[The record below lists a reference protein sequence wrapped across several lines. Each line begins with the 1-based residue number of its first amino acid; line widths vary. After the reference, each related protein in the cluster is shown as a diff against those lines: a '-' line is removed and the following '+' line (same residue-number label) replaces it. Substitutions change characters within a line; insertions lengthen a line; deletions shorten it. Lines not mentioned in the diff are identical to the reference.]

1 MWACKLLGQADLPSL
16 RFCSTST
23 ARFLQQQAIY
33 AGRSWN
39 CLSCVEVHQK
49 LVTPALVGQAAACTV
64 SLPASDWCLKQ
75 LLPIYQHRQSS
86 CIGPRSI
93 FSPYATQIGVKQ
105 SAWTTSSLLFCTHVV
120 PVQQPANRQMT
131 DPEKASLN
139 VAKQR
144 PHPQDARK
152 ASFHNWAAA
161 TGAGAQT
168 LYESLS
174 VASKAITG
182 KGDNECDPAE
192 TQFVFVAA
200 DSALAMS
207 EPRAAKAQAD
217 INAELAQLKKLCPD
231 AAACPAAFWTS
242 ARVTDMLSCLAF
254 PPHTG
259 PASGPQWRPEPD
271 APQHTISAEKT
282 KELFHQPMMAESLA
296 RSKPGSVPQ
305 NSAVV
310 PDLSEGTGASQ
321 APSDG
326 VSGFPVGTK
335 VVLYKGRYMQLFRM
349 LVRFKIFQLVG
360 IAALAVPINT
370 FLVEGS
376 ISSIQMVMATSL
388 ITGCGFASTTLWWFS
403 QRYVG
408 ELSLLWPKHVCISV
422 LDFWGNRQDSV
433 VSIDRVVPPLKYLN
447 KEELFE
453 IANQPVTPLNV
464 DGDRQYLMSLRHG
477 HLVDKTRLFQ
487 ILKG

>member
-1 MWACKLLGQADLPSL
+1 
-16 RFCSTST
+16 
-23 ARFLQQQAIY
+23 
-33 AGRSWN
+33 
-39 CLSCVEVHQK
+39 
-49 LVTPALVGQAAACTV
+49 
-64 SLPASDWCLKQ
+64 
-75 LLPIYQHRQSS
+75 
-86 CIGPRSI
+86 
-93 FSPYATQIGVKQ
+93 
-105 SAWTTSSLLFCTHVV
+105 
-120 PVQQPANRQMT
+120 MT

-152 ASFHNWAAA
+152 SSFHNWAAA

-168 LYESLS
+168 LYESSS

-207 EPRAAKAQAD
+207 EPRAAKAQAE

-259 PASGPQWRPEPD
+259 PASGPQWRAEPD

-282 KELFHQPMMAESLA
+282 GELFHRLIMAETPS

-305 NSAVV
+305 ISAVV

-321 APSDG
+321 APSDKEG

-370 FLVEGS
+370 FLVEVRGVLQ
-376 ISSIQMVMATSL
+376 IVIYEFRLCDALCLLHPVCATYCLAHSSMYYDTMVAH
-388 ITGCGFASTTLWWFS
+388 TLPF
-403 QRYVG
+403 Q
-408 ELSLLWPKHVCISV
+408 PKVEAFLAPCKSV
-422 LDFWGNRQDSV
+422 FHRSGWSCRAAYPAF
-433 VSIDRVVPPLKYLN
+433 RW
-447 KEELFE
+447 
-453 IANQPVTPLNV
+453 
-464 DGDRQYLMSLRHG
+464 
-477 HLVDKTRLFQ
+477 
-487 ILKG
+487 